1 VIAGDVVVDASVAMK
16 LFFEEDL
23 SSAADQLFARA
34 AGPDRPRLFAPE
46 LFYAQCANVFWK
58 RVRRGDAAA
67 GDVRTRLMDLL
78 ALPIESISTASLASR
93 ALDIA
98 LEFNVSAYD
107 GCYVAA
113 ASGLEIPLVT
123 ADERLVGLFRKTS
136 NDVRLLG
143 SD

>member
-16 LFFEEDL
+16 LFFEETF
-23 SSAADQLFARA
+23 SEEAHRLFARA

-46 LFYAQCANVFWK
+46 LFYAECANVFWK

-93 ALDIA
+93 ALEIA
-98 LEFNVSAYD
+98 LEFNVSVYD
-107 GCYVAA
+107 ACYVAA
-113 ASGLEIPLVT
+113 ASALEIPLVT
-123 ADERLVGLFRKTS
+123 ADDRLVGIFRKTS
-136 NDVRLLG
+136 HDVRLLG